1 MVGHSSNVFT
11 HKDTIM
17 STTTSS
23 PTAGN
28 APATDGGALQSG
40 ATSVDAEIS
49 QMNAAFALA
58 TETNME
64 ITIAKTI
71 DGAEETA
78 AQQRPN
84 IG

>member
-1 MVGHSSNVFT
+1 M
-11 HKDTIM
+11 D
-17 STTTSS
+17 TTTSTGS
-23 PTAGN
+23 AP
-28 APATDGGALQSG
+28 PATDPTALAAG
-40 ATSVDAEIS
+40 ATSVSDEIA
-49 QMNAAFALA
+49 QMNSAFQLA
-58 TETNME
+58 IQTNTE